1 MLLHSRYAGFTVN
14 TATCSKRSALPLV
27 LLRRFS
33 LCLIAAVLS
42 GSAGQQALAQQN
54 TPVWKAPHFSV
65 PAKDLYQSVSQVAAP
80 DGANITL
87 FDDDE
92 SFTFDEAGRLTHV
105 GHYIYKVLT
114 AKGAEGWDSLSVGWD
129 PWHEMRPVIRARVIE
144 PDYSEHN
151 LDPSAITEEPARG
164 GDYKTYSDG
173 KRLRAPLPAIAVGAV
188 VEEEYLERE
197 TEPFFAPGRV
207 GRNFFGHAQ
216 APVTHSTA
224 VFEAP
229 AALPLRIETRLL
241 PGVHPARVEANGHV
255 TITYEIGSLDG
266 IEASDPNLPPDEFVF
281 PEIDYS
287 TGASWKS
294 LAAEYSKIVDSRAKP
309 DAVQSIVDGL
319 IAGKTS
325 QSDKEAAILD
335 FVDRE
340 VRYTGIEFG
349 EAAIVP
355 HDPAETLQLKYGDC
369 KDKATLLV
377 TMLRA
382 AGIPAYVALL
392 NASSRLDVPAD
403 LPGMG
408 LFDHAIVYVP
418 GSPALWIDATDQY
431 ARLGQLPIN
440 DQGRRALITR
450 PESTALT
457 TTPESTSRENVLL
470 ELREIRLS
478 ENGPATVIEKT
489 LPTGVFESHYRSF
502 YADKPDKDTRE
513 GLTSYVK
520 AQYIA
525 EKLTSVERTDPGD
538 LSKQFELTL
547 QCEKARRGYTDLDNA
562 IAAIRL
568 DTLFQQLPDDLKH
581 KDDSDEKKKD
591 DLDKPKK
598 PRTADWELDQPF
610 TAEWKYRIVPPAGF
624 VPKELPKDDKILM
637 GPAVL
642 TERFSKAK
650 DGVVEADLVF
660 DSGKR
665 RYTVPEATELRNKLA
680 EVGAGP
686 AIFVNF
692 EPEGEALLHEGK
704 VKEALASY
712 RSLIA
717 ANPDDPV
724 HHLQV
729 ARVLLEA
736 GMGEAARAEARE
748 AVKLDPKS
756 ALAERTL
763 GDILKHDLVGRELR
777 PGSDWA
783 GAADAYRAAGQLD
796 PDDHT
801 AQGNLAIMLE
811 YDSVGRRYSGQA
823 SLKQAVAEYQKLGQD
838 KLAEL
843 QIPNNLAYAMFYS
856 GDAESAIKAAQVL
869 NPQPVALIAASRA
882 TLQGSKEG
890 LAEINKLA
898 SSDSAFKDTARTAG
912 EMLMNTRHYALAA
925 DFLQAGASGN
935 NAAQTMGLA
944 SMLRDAKRHEDLQ
957 FANTATDLVKRA
969 FLLTMDPN
977 LTLARM
983 ESIMSRNGIAV
994 SRAEDP
1000 DDLKKEL
1007 TAGKKLNSQMARQDN
1022 SLDVTI
1028 DIMLQAFDPKGDGDD
1043 ATGYR
1048 ERVQIPGGP
1057 SLTFFVVKEGGQY
1070 KLLDTNEKPN
1080 AIALEMLDRI
1090 KEGNLNGA
1098 KVLLDWIREDQ
1109 HLAGGDDALGGP
1121 VFPRFWIKGEAADA
1135 HKMTLA
1141 AAALLV
1147 GSKPTAAQGV
1157 KILEEA
1163 QKIAKTD
1170 REKTNI
1176 EIALAE
1182 GYSELNDYAKLL
1194 TVASDL
1200 VKEVPESRSAF
1211 MTNVEALI
1219 GLQRY
1224 NEALALSDARLKLLD
1239 GDADALQA
1247 KMRIEATRGNY
1258 AAARGWIQKL
1268 IDMGKQDANLLN
1280 SMAWFALYTG
1290 KVDEADVATATKA
1303 TQMDRDNPAILHTLA
1318 CVYAETGKTKE
1329 AHDLLLRAMD
1339 ELNLDE
1345 PDDDYWYAFGR
1356 IAEQYGER
1364 DVAISDYRKLEKPKQ
1379 PMLISTSTYQLAQ
1392 NRLKAMGANQPGA
1405 GK

>member
-1 MLLHSRYAGFTVN
+1 MPLLA
-14 TATCSKRSALPLV
+14 
-27 LLRRFS
+27 LRRFVPCFFA
-33 LCLIAAVLS
+33 LLLPCV
-42 GSAGQQALAQQN
+42 AGFECRAQEN
-54 TPVWKAPHFSV
+54 TQPWNAKHFSV
-65 PAKDLYQSVSQVAAP
+65 PAKDLYEAVSAGMTA
-80 DGANITL
+80 DGASVEL

-92 SFTFDEAGRLTHV
+92 SFNFDEAGRLVHV

-114 AKGAEGWDSLSVGWD
+114 AKGAEGWDTLSVGWD

-173 KRLRAPLPAIAVGAV
+173 KRLRAPLPAIAPGVV

-207 GRNFFGHAQ
+207 GRAFFGHEQ
-216 APVTHSTA
+216 VPVAHSSA

-229 AALPLRIETRLL
+229 SSLPLRIEARLL
-241 PGVHPARVEANGHV
+241 PGVTPKRVEANGRV
-255 TITYEIGSLDG
+255 TITYEIGSLEG
-266 IEASDPNLPPDEFVF
+266 VEAHEANLPSDAYLF

-287 TGASWKS
+287 TGASWQA
-294 LAAEYSKIVDSRAKP
+294 LATEYSKIVDSKTKS
-309 DAVQSIVDGL
+309 DSVQSIVDGL
-319 IAGKTS
+319 ISGKSTPS
-325 QSDKEAAILD
+325 EKEDVILD
-335 FVDRE
+335 YLDRE

-355 HDPAETLQLKYGDC
+355 HSPAETLALKYGDC

-377 TMLRA
+377 AMLRA
-382 AGIPAYVALL
+382 AGINSYVALL
-392 NASSRLDVPAD
+392 NAGSRLDVPAE

-418 GSPALWIDATDQY
+418 GNPMLHPGNADLWIDATDQY

-440 DQGRRALITR
+440 DQGRRALIAR

-457 TTPESTSRENVLL
+457 ITPESTSRENVLL
-470 ELREIRLS
+470 EQREIRLS
-478 ENGPATVIEKT
+478 DNGPATVVEKT
-489 LPTGVFESHYRSF
+489 QPTGVFESHYRAF
-502 YADKPDKDTRE
+502 YADKPDKETRD
-513 GLTSYVK
+513 GLTAYVK

-525 EKLTSVERTDPGD
+525 DKLTSVERTDPGD

-547 QCEKARRGYTDLDNA
+547 QCDKARRGYTDLDNA
-562 IAAIRL
+562 IAAIRI
-568 DTLFQQLPDDLKH
+568 DALFQQLPEELKR
-581 KDDSDEKKKD
+581 KEDTDKKKD
-591 DLDKPKK
+591 DQEKPKK

-610 TAEWKYRIVPPAGF
+610 TAEWRYRIVPPTGF
-624 VPKELPKDDKILM
+624 VPKELPKDEKIVI
-637 GPAVL
+637 GPALL
-642 TERFSKAK
+642 TETFSKTV
-650 DGVVEADLVF
+650 DGVVEAKLTF

-665 RYTVPEATELRNKLA
+665 RYTVAEATAGRNKVT
-680 EVGAGP
+680 EVVAGP

-692 EPEGEALLHEGK
+692 DPEGEALLHEGK
-704 VKEALASY
+704 VKEALTSY
-712 RSLIA
+712 RDLIA
-717 ANPDDPV
+717 ANPSDPV

-729 ARVLLEA
+729 ARVLMQA
-736 GMGEAARAEARE
+736 GMGEAARTEARE

-763 GDILKHDLVGRELR
+763 GDILKHDLVGRDMR
-777 PGSDWA
+777 PGTDWA
-783 GAADAYRAAGQLD
+783 GAAEAYRAAAKLD

-801 AQGNLAIMLE
+801 AQANLAILLE
-811 YDSVGRRYSGQA
+811 YDSAGRRYSGQA
-823 SLKQAVAEYQKLGQD
+823 DLKQAVAEYEKLGQE

-843 QIPNNLAYAMFYS
+843 EIPNNLSYAKFYS
-856 GDAESAIKAAQVL
+856 GDAAGAIKSAQAL

-882 TLQGSKEG
+882 ILQGSKEG
-890 LAEINKLA
+890 MAEINKLA
-898 SSDSAFKDTARTAG
+898 NSDSAFKDTARTAG
-912 EMLMNTRHYALAA
+912 EMLMNTRRYALAA
-925 DFLQAGASGN
+925 DFMQAGAGGD

-944 SMLRDAKRHEDLQ
+944 GMLRDAKRHEDLQ
-957 FANTATDLVKRA
+957 FANTPADLVKRA

-977 LTLARM
+977 LTQAKM
-983 ESIMSRNGIAV
+983 EAILSRNAIAV
-994 SRAEDP
+994 LHAEDP
-1000 DDLKKEL
+1000 EDLNKEL
-1007 TAGKKLNSQMARQDN
+1007 TAGKKLNSQMARQGN

-1028 DIMLQAFDPKGDGDD
+1028 DILLQAFDPKADGDD
-1043 ATGYR
+1043 TTGYR
-1048 ERVQIPGGP
+1048 EKVQIPGGP
-1057 SLTFFVVKEGGQY
+1057 SMTFFVVKEGGQY
-1070 KLLDTNEKPN
+1070 KLLDTADKPN
-1080 AIALEMLDRI
+1080 AVALDVLDRI
-1090 KEGNLNGA
+1090 KAGNLNGA

-1109 HLAGGDDALGGP
+1109 HLGGGDDTLGGP

-1135 HKMTLA
+1135 QKMTLA
-1141 AAALLV
+1141 AAALMV
-1147 GSKPTAAQGV
+1147 STKPTAAQGV
-1157 KILEEA
+1157 RLLEDA
-1163 QKIAKTD
+1163 RQGTTTN

-1182 GYSELNDYAKLL
+1182 GYGGLEDFAKLL
-1194 TVASDL
+1194 EVASDL

-1219 GLQRY
+1219 GLKRY
-1224 NEALALSDARLKLLD
+1224 DEALALADARLKLLD

-1247 KMRIEATRGNY
+1247 KMQIEASRANY
-1258 AAARGWIQKL
+1258 VAARGWIQKL
-1268 IDMGKQDANLLN
+1268 IDQGKENASLLN

-1290 KVDEADVATATKA
+1290 KVDQADVATATKA
-1303 TQMDRDNPAILHTLA
+1303 TQMDQNSAAILHTLA

-1364 DVAISDYRKLEKPKQ
+1364 DVAISDYRKLAKPKDA
-1379 PMLISTSTYQLAQ
+1379 MLISTSSYQLAQ
-1392 NRLKAMGANQPGA
+1392 NRTKAMSMEETATA
-1405 GK
+1405 K